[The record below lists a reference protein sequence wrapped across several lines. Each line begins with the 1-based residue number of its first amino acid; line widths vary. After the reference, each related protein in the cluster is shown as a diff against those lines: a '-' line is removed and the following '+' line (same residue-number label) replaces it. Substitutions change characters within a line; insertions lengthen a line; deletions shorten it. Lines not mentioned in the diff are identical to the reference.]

1 MWSADN
7 WKWWRLA
14 AKLDPDKTLSPAAL
28 QILGEGGVDAV
39 MVGGTQGIT
48 YENTRRLIEQVR
60 DCGYT
65 GPLVQEISAGDA
77 VVPGVDAHLI
87 PVALNAGDVRWL
99 SGAHLEAI
107 KRYGGLIQ
115 WDRVLTEGYLVCN
128 EDSAVGRL
136 TGAGEISPG
145 DAAAYTVLAEE
156 IYRIPVLYIE
166 YSGRFGDMEL
176 VRAVSGARKK
186 IHLVYGGGVKTP
198 EQLLRVAP
206 LVDTVVAGNI
216 FYEDPAA
223 ARGLL
228 STFRQGNKY

>member
-1 MWSADN
+1 MWNADN
-7 WKWWRLA
+7 WKWWRLV

-39 MVGGTQGIT
+39 IVGGTQGISFD
-48 YENTRRLIEQVR
+48 NTSRLVRQVR

-65 GPLVQEISAGDA
+65 GPLVQEISAEDA

-87 PVALNAGDVRWL
+87 PVVLNAGDVRWL
-99 SGAHLEAI
+99 SGAHLEAV
-107 KRYGGLIQ
+107 KRYGGLIH
-115 WDRVLTEGYLVCN
+115 WDKVLTEGYLVCN
-128 EDSAVGRL
+128 GDSAVGRL
-136 TGAGEISPG
+136 TGSGEISPV

-156 IYRIPVLYIE
+156 IYRIPLLYIE

-198 EQLLRVAP
+198 EQFRRVAP

-223 ARGLL
+223 ALKLL
-228 STFRQGNKY
+228 RSFRHG